1 MKKILGFPPSP
12 LRWRSLLAPL
22 LASLLFTYLN
32 LLSELNFSLLQLT
45 VVTAVPAYFL
55 GLLFGL
61 PSFMLLGKCI
71 PSVLVRLCIAGFLC
85 TFLPVFVMG
94 CSTLSLS
101 WHEWRIDTWRALEAG
116 LMYGLYGLS
125 GGVFAWLLSVP
136 IEGEQLKKEINAK
149 SKGPGPH

>member
-22 LASLLFTYLN
+22 LSSLLFTYFN

-45 VVTAVPAYFL
+45 VMTAVPAYFL

-61 PSFMLLGKCI
+61 PSFMLLGKWVT
-71 PSVLVRLCIAGFLC
+71 SVFIRLCIAGFLC
-85 TFLPVFVMG
+85 TFLPVFALG
-94 CSTLSLS
+94 YSTLSLS
-101 WHEWRIDTWRALEAG
+101 WHEWRIDTWRAMEGG
-116 LMYGLYGLS
+116 LTYGLYGLS

-136 IEGEQLKKEINAK
+136 IEEEQLKGEQSNGLG
-149 SKGPGPH
+149 SH